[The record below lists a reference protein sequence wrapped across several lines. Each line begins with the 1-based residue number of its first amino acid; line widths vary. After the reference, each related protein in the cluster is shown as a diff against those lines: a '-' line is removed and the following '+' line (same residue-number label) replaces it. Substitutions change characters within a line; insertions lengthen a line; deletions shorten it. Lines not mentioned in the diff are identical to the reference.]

1 MILSESVSTQE
12 VNARQ
17 ERAERIL
24 DAAADLY
31 QRHGYKR
38 VTIDDIAE
46 GAEIG
51 KGTIYLHWKTRQ
63 ALSMAVMEREFLNGL
78 EELVAFIHEDPQEAL
93 LHRMTYN
100 LFLGVMKRPLL
111 HALYTSDWEMLGK
124 LTKSGTSSKFMS
136 QMSMASNGYLPL
148 LVEFGLIQPGI
159 TTDELAYAYRATV
172 GGFFITDAFLEDKN
186 SIDIERRAS
195 LLSAIVQRAFE
206 VDPPPSP
213 QVVQALA
220 PRVIAVWEKIASEV
234 RARLRQ
240 AYE

>member
-1 MILSESVSTQE
+1 MILSEPISTQE

-24 DAAADLY
+24 DAAAELY
-31 QRHGYKR
+31 QRHGYKK

-46 GAEIG
+46 RAEIG
-51 KGTIYLHWKTRQ
+51 KGTIYLHWKNRQ

-78 EELVAFIHEDPQEAL
+78 DELMDFIRKDPQEAL
-93 LHRMTYN
+93 LHRITYN
-100 LFLGVMKRPLL
+100 MFLGVMKRPLL
-111 HALYTSDWEMLGK
+111 HALYTSDWETLGK
-124 LTKSGTSSKFMS
+124 MLKSELGGKFKN

-148 LVEFGLIQPGI
+148 LVESGLIRPGFAV
-159 TTDELAYAYRATV
+159 DELIYAYRATI
-172 GGFFITDAFLEDKN
+172 GGFFISDAFPQDNQSISLEQ
-186 SIDIERRAS
+186 RAD

-206 VDPPPSP
+206 IDTPPDP

-220 PRVIAVWEKIASEV
+220 PRVLAIWEQTGNEV
-234 RARLRQ
+234 RARLSR